1 MFDIVFTKENID
13 EYLRKLAKC
22 FRKLNGNK
30 TPAEIILVGG
40 AAVMLNYDFRDQS
53 NDIDA
58 VIYASSAMT
67 EAINQIRDEENLQ
80 NGWLNSDFM
89 KTASYSPNLRLYS
102 RHYKTFSNIV
112 EFRTVSVE
120 YLIAMKLMAGRKYKN
135 DLSDILGILEGEH
148 QKGNDISLEKIK
160 LAAKALYGDYDNL
173 PESSRGFIEGIFLR
187 LSCDIHNIYEEF
199 RVKEREN
206 KKILVEFEKQHPN
219 VLTYDNMDEILS
231 AAKKKI

>member
-1 MFDIVFTKENID
+1 MQSAF
-13 EYLRKLAKC
+13 A
-22 FRKLNGNK
+22 KLNGNK

-112 EFRTVSVE
+112 EFRTVSGE
-120 YLIAMKLMAGRKYKN
+120 YLIAMKLMAGRNTKI

-148 QKGNDISLEKIK
+148 QKGNDISLEKTQTCKRK
-160 LAAKALYGDYDNL
+160 LFMEITTICRNSSMELNL
-173 PESSRGFIEGIFLR
+173 RWLTKGF
-187 LSCDIHNIYEEF
+187 
-199 RVKEREN
+199 
-206 KKILVEFEKQHPN
+206 
-219 VLTYDNMDEILS
+219 
-231 AAKKKI
+231 